1 MSTNF
6 LLFMHPASV
15 LTCRRYLSDRPR
27 LANRRARARHVHHSF
42 DRLFYLT
49 VQNLSVFV
57 LSFNWLTGGSSEREE
72 RCGNRSNAW
81 APPHA
86 FFFFFVTLCRLMS
99 VDRVLFP
106 LPVTRSLPIPF
117 QSNTIG
123 FCRTVEQGLT
133 AGTRFICTSLG
144 EMCAL
149 RTF

>member
-1 MSTNF
+1 M
-6 LLFMHPASV
+6 FMHPASV

-49 VQNLSVFV
+49 VQNLSIFC
-57 LSFNWLTGGSSEREE
+57 SFFQLAHRRIQVDREREE
-72 RCGNRSNAW
+72 RCGNRSNTL
-81 APPHA
+81 
-86 FFFFFVTLCRLMS
+86 FFSFFLFATLCRLMS

-117 QSNTIG
+117 QSNAIG

-144 EMCAL
+144 ETCAL
-149 RTF
+149 STF